1 MPLNAPVSPR
11 PPHLDW
17 MAQIPEL
24 AQLRIDQLILPGA
37 HNAGSDKLSPKS
49 GIPQEKAQDV
59 APLEQLRQG
68 VRVLDLRVV
77 FYSKYPKNDPRRFQL
92 FHLTSSGRTV
102 AGDIL
107 ACIDAFYQELERS
120 GSPARE
126 MVILDFHQ
134 FKDFSDIVHRE
145 FQNLLTNTLGSRAV
159 PRRLSRQT
167 LEDIWRDHPGK
178 NVVLAYNHGSGAELL
193 WPGVKQRWPGENLF
207 NTNTLKAFVNEVAV
221 EYKPEFSLTAIQ
233 CAKYSLPLHAPTDL
247 SLKVDQWF
255 ASTDENS
262 FIQNFYIINT
272 DWTLRSALVAH
283 CRHANAVRAMFKL
296 RHPDLPLQP
305 KRRAVSHA

>member
-1 MPLNAPVSPR
+1 MPLNAPASPR

-37 HNAGSDKLSPKS
+37 HNSGSDKLSPNFAV
-49 GIPQEKAQDV
+49 PQEMAQDV

-68 VRVLDLRVV
+68 VRALDLRVA
-77 FYSKYPKNDPRRFQL
+77 FYAKYEKGHPRRFQL

-107 ACIDAFYQELERS
+107 ACVHAFFEELEQN

-126 MVILDFHQ
+126 IVILDFHE
-134 FKDFSDIVHRE
+134 FKDFTEVTHRE
-145 FQNLLTNTLGSRAV
+145 LQNLLTKSLGPRAV
-159 PRRLSRQT
+159 PRHLSNLT
-167 LEDIWRDHPGK
+167 LEGIWRDHPGK
-178 NVVLAYNHGSGAELL
+178 NVVLAYNHSSGDELL
-193 WPGVKQRWPGENLF
+193 WHGVKQRWPGENLF

-221 EYKPEFSLTAIQ
+221 EYKPAFSLTAIQ
-233 CAKYSLPLHAPTDL
+233 CAKYSLPLHAPSDL
-247 SLKVDQWF
+247 SLKIDQWF

-283 CRHANAVRAMFKL
+283 CRHANAVRARFHL

-305 KRRAVSHA
+305 RRRAASIG

>member
-1 MPLNAPVSPR
+1 MPPKAPATPR

-37 HNAGSDKLSPKS
+37 HNAGSDKRSPNA
-49 GIPQEKAQDV
+49 GIPQEKSQDD

-68 VRVLDLRVV
+68 VRALDLRVA
-77 FYSKYPKNDPRRFQL
+77 FYAKYEKGDTRRFQL

-107 ACIDAFYQELERS
+107 ACVDAFYEALEHS

-134 FKDFSDIVHRE
+134 FKDFNEIIHRE
-145 FQNLLTNTLGSRAV
+145 FQDLLTKSLGTRAV
-159 PRRLSRQT
+159 PWHLDRLT
-167 LEDIWRDHPGK
+167 LEEIWRDHPGK
-178 NVVLAYNHGSGAELL
+178 NVVLAYNHSSGDELL
-193 WPGVKQRWPGENLF
+193 WRGVKQRWPGNNLF
-207 NTNTLKAFVNEVAV
+207 NTNTLKAFVNEVAL
-221 EYKPEFSLTAIQ
+221 EYKPAFSLTAIQ
-233 CAKYSLPLHAPTDL
+233 CAKYSLPLHAPSDL
-247 SLKVDQWF
+247 SLKIDQWF

-283 CRHANAVRAMFKL
+283 CRHANAVRGRFHR

-305 KRRAVSHA
+305 RRRAASIG

>member
-1 MPLNAPVSPR
+1 MPLHAPALSR
-11 PPHLDW
+11 SSHLDW
-17 MAQIPEL
+17 MAQTPDIGR
-24 AQLRIDQLILPGA
+24 LRIDQLILPGT
-37 HNAGSDKLSPKS
+37 HNAGSDKLSPNA

-68 VRVLDLRVV
+68 VRALDLRVA
-77 FYSKYPKNDPRRFQL
+77 FFAKYGKDDPRRFQL

-107 ACIDAFYQELERS
+107 ACVQAFFEELERI

-134 FKDFSDIVHRE
+134 FKDFFESTHRE
-145 FQNLLTNTLGSRAV
+145 FQDLLINTLGPRAL
-159 PRRLSRQT
+159 PRHLGSLA

-178 NVVLAYNHGSGAELL
+178 NVVIAYNRSAAQALL
-193 WPGVKQRWPGENLF
+193 WQGVKQRWPGENLF

-221 EYKPEFSLTAIQ
+221 EYRPEFSLTAIQ
-233 CAKYSLPLHAPTDL
+233 CAKYSLPLHAPSDL
-247 SLKVDQWF
+247 SLKIDQWF
-255 ASTDENS
+255 ASKDENS

-272 DWTLRSALVAH
+272 DWTLRSALVSH
-283 CRHANAVRAMFKL
+283 CRHANGVRARFAL
-296 RHPDLPLQP
+296 RHPAQPLQP
-305 KRRAVSHA
+305 KRRALSNA

>member
-1 MPLNAPVSPR
+1 MPLNSSAASR

-24 AQLRIDQLILPGA
+24 ARLRIDQLILPGA
-37 HNAGSDKLSPKS
+37 HNAGSDKLSPNA

-68 VRVLDLRVV
+68 VRALDLRVA
-77 FYSKYPKNDPRRFQL
+77 FYSKYEKGDPRRFQL

-107 ACIDAFYQELERS
+107 ACVDAFYQELEQN

-126 MVILDFHQ
+126 LVILDFHQ
-134 FKDFSDIVHRE
+134 FKDFTEVTHRE
-145 FQNLLTNTLGSRAV
+145 FQSLLTKSLGPRAV
-159 PRRLSRQT
+159 PRSLHKLT
-167 LEDIWRDHPGK
+167 LEGIWRDHPGK
-178 NVVLAYNHGSGAELL
+178 NLVLSYNRASVDELL
-193 WPGVKQRWPGENLF
+193 WPGVKQRWPGETLF

-221 EYKPEFSLTAIQ
+221 ENKPEFSLTAIQ
-233 CAKYSLPLHAPTDL
+233 CAKYSLPLHAPSDL
-247 SLKVDQWF
+247 SLKIDQWF

-272 DWTLRSALVAH
+272 DWTLRSSLIAH
-283 CRHANAVRAMFKL
+283 CRHANAVRAGFHL

-305 KRRAVSHA
+305 RRRTARNG